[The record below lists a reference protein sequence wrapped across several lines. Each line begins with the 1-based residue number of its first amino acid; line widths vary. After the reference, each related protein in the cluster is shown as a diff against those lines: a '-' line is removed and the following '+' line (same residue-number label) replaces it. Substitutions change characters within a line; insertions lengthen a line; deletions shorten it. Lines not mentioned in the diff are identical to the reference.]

1 MGGAGDF
8 IGDVAGDIW
17 HAGEDFVDEVADLP
31 GDLINDPLGTLQQGM
46 NNISRG
52 IRGIGEGVLSI
63 PKWGGD
69 ILEWTGKRTGIE
81 PIENIGDTIG
91 DISRDKRLE
100 GLAGAVAMAYT
111 APYIASY
118 MQPYASSLS
127 LAPQYAT
134 PALMEAQAAGTV
146 AGPGM
151 LSGLYSN
158 AVGAL
163 QTGLAGWAS
172 ADPLA
177 MAGEKLAKEGL
188 KLGVDKWIQEFI
200 IEPAM
205 EKYQAAMLALQGMQ
219 APKLLNYSYNPQTF
233 TTVAPET
240 AATLPTI
247 QAASGGIGPVNL
259 SGGLLSK
266 YLEDYQDYGKIPLFD
281 KWFDTKEV
289 F

>member
-17 HAGEDFVDEVADLP
+17 HAGKDFVDEVADLP

-100 GLAGAVAMAYT
+100 VLAGAVAMYYA
-111 APYIASY
+111 APYLASY
-118 MQPYASSLS
+118 VQPYAGSLS

-163 QTGLAGWAS
+163 QTGLAGLAS
-172 ADPLA
+172 ASPLE
-177 MAGEKLAKEGL
+177 MAGEKLTKEGL
-188 KLGVDKWIQEFI
+188 KLGVDKGIQEFI
-200 IEPAM
+200 IEPAI
-205 EKYQAAMLALQGMQ
+205 EKYQEAMRSLQGMQ
-219 APKLLNYSYNPQTF
+219 APKLLNYSYKPQGF
-233 TTVAPET
+233 TTTTPDVSN
-240 AATLPTI
+240 LPII
-247 QAASGGIGPVNL
+247 QATAGMQGAPDMSSGFL
-259 SGGLLSK
+259 TK
-266 YLEDYQDYGKIPLFD
+266 YLENYQDYWKMPLFD
-281 KWFDTKEV
+281 KWFDAKEV

>member
-100 GLAGAVAMAYT
+100 GLAGAVAMY
-111 APYIASY
+111 
-118 MQPYASSLS
+118 
-127 LAPQYAT
+127 
-134 PALMEAQAAGTV
+134 
-146 AGPGM
+146 
-151 LSGLYSN
+151 
-158 AVGAL
+158 
-163 QTGLAGWAS
+163 
-172 ADPLA
+172 
-177 MAGEKLAKEGL
+177 
-188 KLGVDKWIQEFI
+188 
-200 IEPAM
+200 
-205 EKYQAAMLALQGMQ
+205 
-219 APKLLNYSYNPQTF
+219 
-233 TTVAPET
+233 
-240 AATLPTI
+240 
-247 QAASGGIGPVNL
+247 
-259 SGGLLSK
+259 
-266 YLEDYQDYGKIPLFD
+266 
-281 KWFDTKEV
+281 EV
-289 F
+289 FRQRGIREDQRPDF